1 MGLLD
6 LDTDDMTPPSKKCK
20 LQRNRSDSPAPSCV
34 SMKSDASMDP
44 PYANF
49 KNGNPPCGHSKL
61 QRKRSDSPAPSCVS
75 MKSDASM
82 DPPYANF
89 TSGVSIFRHSKLQ
102 RKRSDSPAPSCVSM
116 KSDASMD
123 PPYANFTSGVSIFRH
138 SKLQRKRSDSP
149 APSCVSMKSD
159 ASMDPPY
166 ANLKNGNPPCVH
178 RVLQKAADGIEKNVI
193 TDTGHDPES
202 AAVNESQKK
211 FKLNLMEKFQCL
223 NGVIINQDTRTLLN
237 EIYTELYI
245 TEGDSGDVS
254 KEHEVRQIEAASR
267 RTTAEE
273 TPIKCN
279 DIFKPLSEQDE
290 PIRTVLTKGVAGIG
304 KTVSVQKF
312 ILDWAEGKANQDLH
326 LIFPLPFR
334 ELNLMKDQKL
344 SLMDLLHV
352 CFKET
357 NETEMSSVKKVL
369 FIFDGLD
376 ECRFPLD
383 FQNTVRVCDVN
394 ESASVH
400 VLLINLIKG
409 NLLPSALIWITSRPA
424 AADQIPSEYVHRVT
438 EVRGFNDPQKEE
450 YFRKRIS
457 DQSLANNIITHLKSL
472 RSLYI
477 MCHIPVF
484 CWISATVLERV
495 LSEAES
501 GEIPKTLTQMYTHF
515 LIIQTNIIREKYSKK
530 QESDEEMLLKLGQ
543 LAFQQLQKGNLI
555 FYEEDL
561 RECGID
567 VTEAAVY
574 SGVCTQIFREEF
586 GLHQSKVYSFV
597 HLSIQE
603 HLAALYVHLTFMKE
617 KRNALVQSRVFK
629 TISDV
634 HESAVDQALECASG
648 HLDLFLRF
656 LLGLSLESNQKLLHA
671 LVTQTGSSSQTENRK
686 TVQYIKKK
694 ISRDVSTEK
703 SINLFHCLNEL
714 GDSSLVE
721 EIQRYLKSGKQRKL
735 SSSQWSALVFVLL
748 TSAQELE
755 EFDLSKYITTD
766 KIREEIVVKVMP
778 VIAASRKAIIR
789 CDTIQERSWSALAS
803 VLNSD
808 TSNLKELHLTVNT
821 LDLSENKLG
830 DSGVKNLSALLEN
843 PHCKVKH
850 LRLRGCGVSDEGCAA
865 LTSAL
870 KSNPSH
876 LRDLDLSE
884 NNLGDSG
891 VKCVSAVLE
900 NPHCKLEILSLRGC
914 GVSDEGCA
922 ALASALRSN
931 PSHLREL
938 ELSQNNLGDSG
949 VKRLYALLEN
959 PHCKLEI
966 LRLHSC
972 GVSDEGCAALAS
984 ALKSNP
990 SHLRELYL
998 CQNKLGESCGK
1009 CLSALLENPDCK
1021 LEKLRLR
1028 GCDVSDGGCASLA
1041 SALRSNPS
1049 HLRHLELGENNLGDS
1064 GVKCLSA
1071 VLENPDC
1078 KLEILWL
1085 RRCGVSDEG
1094 CAALASAL
1102 RSNPSHL
1109 RDLELSE
1116 NKLGASG
1123 VKCLSAVL
1131 ENPHCKLEIL
1141 RLNVCGV
1148 SDEGCAALASALRS
1162 NPSHLRE
1169 LYLSQNKIGYTGVK
1183 CLSDLKNDEHY
1194 KLQTLGVLQKSGDRR
1209 EKNIITDTGKQ
1220 QRKRSDSPEPSCVS
1234 MKSDKSVEPPSNFRN
1249 GNSSSVPRVLQK
1261 SGDRREKN
1269 IITDTGKQ
1277 QRKRS
1282 DSPEPSCVSMK
1293 SDKSVEPPSNFR
1305 NGNSSSVP
1313 RVLQKSGDRREKNI
1327 ITDTGK
1333 QQRKRSD
1340 SPEPSC
1346 VSMKSDKSVEPPS
1359 NFRNGNSSSVPRVL
1373 QKSGDRREKNIITDT
1388 GHDPESAAVNEFQKK
1403 FKLNLMK
1410 KFQCLNGVI
1419 INQDTRTLLNEIY
1432 TELYIT
1438 EGDSGDVNKEHEVRQ
1453 IEAASRRTTTEETP
1467 IKCSDIFKPLS
1478 EQDEP
1483 IRTVLKK
1490 TSSEKDKP
1498 ITTVLTK
1505 GVAGIGKTVSVQKF
1519 ILDWAEGKANQD
1531 FHLIFPLPFREL
1543 NLMKDQ
1549 KLSLMDLLHVCF
1561 KETKETEMFSLKKC
1575 LFIFD
1580 GLDECRFPLDFQTT
1594 VRVCDVNESA
1604 SVHVLLINLIKGN
1617 LLPSALIWI
1626 TSRPAAA
1633 EQIPSEYVHRVT
1645 EVRGFNDPQKEEY
1658 FRKRISDRSLAN
1670 NIITHLKSLR
1680 SLYIMCHIPV
1690 FCWISSTVLE
1700 RVLSE
1705 AESGEIPK
1713 TLTQMYTHFL
1723 IIQTN
1728 IIREKY
1734 SKKQESDE
1742 EMLLKL
1748 GQLAFQQLQ
1757 KGNLIFYEE
1766 DLRQCGIDV
1775 TEAAVYSGVCTQ
1787 IFREEFGLHQSKVY
1801 CFVHLSLQEHLAALY
1816 VHLTF
1821 MKEKRNVLEM
1831 LSYPEMSSH
1840 PEMFSDPE
1848 MFSEQW
1854 IEHNTIS
1861 DVHISAV
1868 DQALESTS
1876 GHLDLFLRFLLGLSL
1891 ESNQKLLH
1899 ALVTQTGSSSQT
1911 ENSETVQYIK
1921 RKISRDVS
1929 TEKSINLFH
1938 CLNELGDNSLV
1949 EEIQRYLKSGKQRKL
1964 SSSQWSALV
1973 FVLLSSAQELEEFDL
1988 SKYTSTDK
1996 IREEI
2001 VVKVMPVIAA
2011 SRKAIIRCDTI
2022 QERSWSALASVL
2034 NSDTSNLREL
2044 HLTVNTLDLSENKLG
2059 DSGVKNLSALLENPH
2074 CKVKHLRLRGC
2085 GVSDEGC
2092 AALTSA
2098 LRSNPSHLRDLELS
2112 ENNLGD
2118 SGVKCVSAVL
2128 ENPHCKLE
2136 ILCLRSCGVSDEG
2149 CAALT
2154 SALRSN
2160 PSHLRELELS
2170 QNNLG
2175 DSGVKCLSAV
2185 LENPHCKLEI
2195 LRLHSCGVSD
2205 EGCAALTSAL
2215 RSNPSHLRELNLCQN
2230 KLGES
2235 CGTCLSALLENPHCK
2250 LVKLSLRG
2258 CGVSDEGCAALASAL
2273 RSNPSHLRH
2282 LELSQNNLGD
2292 SGVKCL
2298 SAVLENPHCKLE
2310 ILWLRRCDV
2319 SDEGCAALA
2328 SALRSNPSNLRDLEL
2343 SENNLGDSG
2352 VKCVSALLENPHCK
2366 LEILRLRY
2374 CGVSDE
2380 GCAALT
2386 SALRSNPSHLRDLY
2400 LYGNNLGDSGMKCL
2414 SALKND
2420 KHYKL
2425 QTLIVLQKSGDR
2437 REKIIITATGHDPE
2451 SAAVNEF
2458 QKKLKLNLMKKFQ
2471 RLNGVIINQE
2481 NRTLLNEIYTELY
2494 ITEGESGDINKE
2506 HEVRQIEAASRRT
2519 TTEETPIKC
2528 NDIFKPLPE
2537 QDKPIRT
2544 VLTKGVAGIGKTVSV
2559 QKFIL
2564 DWAEG
2569 KANQDLH
2576 LIFPLP
2582 FRELNLM
2589 KEKLSLMD
2597 LLHVCFKETKE
2608 TEMFSVKKVLLIF
2621 DGLDECRF
2629 PLDFQTTVRVC
2640 DVNESASVHVLVIN
2654 LIKGNLLPSALIWI
2668 TSRPAAADQI
2678 PSEYV
2683 HRVTEIRGFNDPQK
2697 EEYFRKRI
2705 SDQSLANNIITHLK
2719 SLRSLYIMCH
2729 IPVFCWISSTVL
2741 ERVLNEAE
2749 SGEIPKTLTQMYTH
2763 FLIIQTNIIREKYS
2777 KKQESDEEM
2786 LLKLGQLAFQQLQKG
2801 NLIFYEEDL
2810 RECGID
2816 VTEAAVYSGVCTQIF
2831 REEFGLHQSKVYC
2844 FVHLSI
2850 QEHLAALYVHLTFM
2864 KEKRYVLEMSSHPEM
2879 FSDPEMFSEQ
2889 WIEHNTISDVHIS
2902 AVDQALET
2910 ETGHLDLFLRFLLG
2924 LSLESNQKLLHALVT
2939 QTGSSSQTENRE
2951 TVQYI
2956 KEMVSEDLPTE
2967 KSINL
2972 FYCLNELG
2980 DSSLV
2985 EEIQRYLKSGKQSE
2999 LSSSQWSALVF
3010 VLLTSAQELEE
3021 FDLSKYTS
3029 TDKIRDEIVVKV
3041 MPVIAASRKAIIRC
3055 DTIQERSWSAL
3066 ASVLNSDTSNLR
3078 ELHLTVATLDLSEN
3092 KLGDS
3097 GVKNLSALLENPH
3110 CKVKH
3115 LRLRGCGVSDEG
3127 CAALTSAL
3135 RSNPSHLRVLDLS
3148 WNNLG
3153 NSGVKC
3159 LSALLENPHCK
3170 LEILRLIGCDVSNEG
3185 CAALT
3190 SALKSNPSHLR
3201 DLDLSENNLGDS
3213 GVKSLSA
3220 VLENP
3225 HCKLEILWL
3234 RGCGVSDEGC
3244 AALTSALKSN
3254 PSHLRELNLCQNKLG
3269 ESCGKCLY
3277 ALLEN
3282 PDCKLEILRFCSCD
3296 VSDEHCAALTS
3307 ALKSNPSNLRELD
3320 LSGRNLGDSGVKCVS
3335 AVLEN
3340 PHCKLEILRLVRCGV
3355 SDEGCA
3361 ALTSALRSNPSHLRD
3376 LDLSENNLG
3385 DSGVKCLSSLLEN
3398 HHCKLEILWLRRC
3411 GVSDEGCAALASAL
3425 KSNPSHLRELNL
3437 CQNKLG
3443 ESCGT
3448 CLYALLENPHCKL
3461 EILRFCSCGVSDEH
3475 CAALTSALK
3484 SNPSNLRELNLS
3496 GRNLGDSGVK
3506 CVSAVLE
3513 NPHCKLE
3520 ILRLIG
3526 CGVSDEGCAALT
3538 SALRSNPS
3546 HLRDLDLSENNL
3558 GDSGVKCLSS
3568 LLENHQCK
3576 LEILWLRRCGVSDEG
3591 CAALASALKS
3601 NPSHLRE
3608 LNLCQNKL
3616 GESCGTCL
3624 YALLENPHCKLEILR
3639 FCSCGVSDEHCAALT
3654 SALKSNPS
3662 NLRELNLS
3670 GRNLGDSGVKCVSAL
3685 LENPHCKLEI
3695 LRLHGCGVSD
3705 EGCAALASALRSNP
3719 SHLRELELS
3728 QNKLGA
3734 SGVKCVSAVL
3744 ENPHC
3749 KLEILRFCGCG
3760 VSDEGCAALAS
3771 ALRSNPSH
3779 LRELDLSE
3787 NNLGDS
3793 GVKCVS
3799 ALLENP
3805 HCKLEI
3811 LWLRRCGVSDEGC
3824 AALAS
3829 ALKSNPS
3836 HLRELNLCQN
3846 KLGESCGKCLYAL
3859 LENPHCK
3866 LEILRFCSCDVSDE
3880 GCAALTSALRSNPLH
3895 LRELDLSWRN
3905 LGDSGVKCL
3914 SAVLENPHCKLE
3926 ILRLIG
3932 CGVSDEGCAALTSA
3946 LKSNPSNLREL
3957 NLSGNKLGDSGV
3969 KCLSGVLENPDC
3981 KLEKLRLVSCGVS
3994 DKGCAALTSALR
4006 SNPSHLRDL
4015 YLYGNNLGDSGM
4027 KCLSA
4032 LKNDKHYKLQTLI
4045 VLQKSGD
4052 RREKNIITDTG
4063 KQQRR
4068 RSDSPEPSCVS
4079 MKSDESVEP
4088 PLNFRNGNSSSVPRV
4103 LQKSGDRREKNII
4116 TDTGKQQRRR
4126 SDSPEPSC
4134 VSMKS
4139 DASMEFPL
4147 NFRNGNSSSV
4157 PRVLQKSGDRREKNI
4172 ITDTGHDPE
4181 SAAVNEFQKK
4191 FKLNL
4196 MKKFQCLNGVIIN
4209 QENRT
4214 LLNEIYTEL
4223 YITEGDS
4230 GDVSKEHEVRQI
4242 EAASRRTTTEETPIK
4257 CNDIFKPLSEQD
4269 EPIRTVLTKGV
4280 AGIGKTVS
4288 VQKFILDWAEGK
4300 ANQDLHLIFPLPFR
4314 ELNLM
4319 KDQKLSLMDLLHVC
4333 FKETNETE
4341 MFSVKKVLFI
4351 FDGLDESRF
4360 PLDFQNTVRV
4370 CDVNESASVHV
4381 LLINLIKGNL
4391 LPSAL
4396 IWITSRPAAADQIPS
4411 EYVHRVTEIRGFND
4425 PQKEEYFRKRI
4436 SDQSL
4441 ANNII
4446 THLKSLR
4453 SLYIMCHIPVFCWIS
4468 ATVLERVLSEAE
4480 SGEIPKT
4487 LTQMYTHFLIIQ
4499 TNIIREKY
4507 SKKQESD
4514 EEMLLKLGHLAF
4526 QQLQKGNL
4534 IFYEEDLRQ
4543 CGIDVTEAAV
4553 YSGVCTQIFREEF
4566 GLHQSKVYCFVHLS
4580 IQEHLAALYVHL
4592 TFMKEKRNVL
4602 EMLSHPE
4609 MSSHPEMFSD
4619 PEMFS
4624 EQWLEHN
4631 TISDV
4636 HISAVDQALES
4647 TSGHLDL
4654 FLRFLLGLSLES
4666 NQKLLHAL
4674 VTQTGS
4680 SSQTENRK
4688 TVQYIKKKISR
4699 DVSTEK
4705 SINLFHCL
4713 NELGDNSLVEETQ
4726 RYLKSGKQRKLSS
4739 SQWSAL
4745 VFVLLSSAHELEEFD
4760 LSKYTSTDKIREEIV
4775 VKVMP
4780 VIAASRKAIIR
4791 CDTIQ
4796 ERSWSALASVLNSD
4810 TSNLRELHLTVD
4822 TLDLSENK
4830 LGDSGVKNLSALLEH
4845 PHCKVKQLRLR
4856 GCGVSDEGCAA
4867 LASALRSNPSHLRD
4881 LELSENNLGDSG
4893 VKCVSAVLENPHCKL
4908 EILCLRSCGVSDEGC
4923 AALASALRSNP
4934 SHLRE
4939 LELSQNNLGDSGVKC
4954 LSAVLENP
4962 DCKLEI
4968 LSLRGCGVS
4977 DEGCAALASALRS
4990 NPSHLRHLELGE
5002 NNLGD
5007 SGVKCLSAV
5016 LENPDCKLEIL
5027 WLRGCGVSDEGCA
5040 ALASAL
5046 RSNPSHL
5053 RDLELSENKLGAS
5066 GVKCLSAVLENPHC
5080 KLEILRLRS
5089 CGVSDEGCAALA
5101 SALRSNPS
5109 HLRDLELSGNRIGY
5123 TGVKCLSTLKNDEH
5137 YKLQTLGF

>member
-3115 LRLRGCGVSDEG
+3115 LRL
-3127 CAALTSAL
+3127 
-3135 RSNPSHLRVLDLS
+3135 
-3148 WNNLG
+3148 
-3153 NSGVKC
+3153 
-3159 LSALLENPHCK
+3159 
-3170 LEILRLIGCDVSNEG
+3170 
-3185 CAALT
+3185 
-3190 SALKSNPSHLR
+3190 
-3201 DLDLSENNLGDS
+3201 
-3213 GVKSLSA
+3213 
-3220 VLENP
+3220 
-3225 HCKLEILWL
+3225 
-3234 RGCGVSDEGC
+3234 
-3244 AALTSALKSN
+3244 
-3254 PSHLRELNLCQNKLG
+3254 
-3269 ESCGKCLY
+3269 
-3277 ALLEN
+3277 
-3282 PDCKLEILRFCSCD
+3282 
-3296 VSDEHCAALTS
+3296 
-3307 ALKSNPSNLRELD
+3307 
-3320 LSGRNLGDSGVKCVS
+3320 
-3335 AVLEN
+3335 
-3340 PHCKLEILRLVRCGV
+3340 
-3355 SDEGCA
+3355 
-3361 ALTSALRSNPSHLRD
+3361 
-3376 LDLSENNLG
+3376 
-3385 DSGVKCLSSLLEN
+3385 
-3398 HHCKLEILWLRRC
+3398 
-3411 GVSDEGCAALASAL
+3411 
-3425 KSNPSHLRELNL
+3425 
-3437 CQNKLG
+3437 
-3443 ESCGT
+3443 
-3448 CLYALLENPHCKL
+3448 
-3461 EILRFCSCGVSDEH
+3461 
-3475 CAALTSALK
+3475 
-3484 SNPSNLRELNLS
+3484 
-3496 GRNLGDSGVK
+3496 
-3506 CVSAVLE
+3506 
-3513 NPHCKLE
+3513 
-3520 ILRLIG
+3520 IG

-4968 LSLRGCGVS
+4968 LRLHSCGVSDEGCAALASALKSNPSHLRELYLCQNKLGESCGKCLSALLENPHCKLVKLSLRGCGVS